1 MKGQVEVQESY
12 DSVIYE
18 QQHKQYLALICLLVG
33 ARISLFPCHDSRLG
47 KHRDQNNGENAD

>member
-1 MKGQVEVQESY
+1 MEVQESY